1 MSGSAGRARGAAL
14 GTLAMAL
21 AAALAAAFAAGAA
34 PPPPKGAA
42 AATPKPRPRA
52 LNDAADKALR
62 AELARRKLEPSAVE
76 PQLEALRAADPW
88 VALVQGADRIGG
100 AGAFAYMALD
110 QAFAELGVPP
120 AERMAL
126 ADDADAAD
134 QLTALGEQMK
144 LFQDPALGIPEPWCA
159 SFAQLAVDLARAR
172 RLATE
177 ALAGIDESD
186 RRKLLGGAVFSITSQ
201 YRASVDLAPL
211 ARAALT
217 ALLATDAFLAG
228 LPKNLPP
235 TFAWRT
241 DVPGVEGFALG
252 PFATAAG
259 PLYIGGVDRNEWTL
273 PERAVVVDLGGDD
286 YHRPRPR
293 SGAALTGA
301 DLSVIIDIA
310 GRDGYE
316 AEAAGTIAGGLFGLS
331 LVRDEAGNDG
341 YSGGAVSLGAGHFGA
356 GLLVDAS
363 GDDRYEAVYWAQGA
377 GDPGIGLLV
386 DGDGD
391 DVYSVEEFGQGA
403 GSEGGIGVLADL
415 GGQDVFLARSS
426 AAQGYG
432 RRSALLP
439 ARAGTGI
446 LLDAGGDDLYRAIY
460 LAQGFA
466 EGAGTGLLVDGG
478 GNDTFLL
485 ARDGQGRGAS
495 VENSLAPETAR
506 GVLID
511 LGGDDVRLAA
521 EAHAQAASTRASVE
535 DLLDPTG
542 ISVLLDTGGTDV
554 LRCGDEKT
562 CRGVAEGEG
571 RALFIDL
578 GVKPPVRIGLPTK
591 QKAKPAP
598 APASPGQAAK

>member
-14 GTLAMAL
+14 GALAMAL

-172 RLATE
+172 RLAAQ
-177 ALAGIDESD
+177 ALAGIPPAS
-186 RRKLLGGAVFSITSQ
+186 RTAIAAGLL
-201 YRASVDLAPL
+201 DLAGVAELRDANAVAIDFAAL
-211 ARAALT
+211 ARAT
-217 ALLATDAFLAG
+217 ATMLLASDAFLEA
-228 LPKNLPP
+228 LPERVPP
-235 TFAWRT
+235 AFSWRT
-241 DVPGVEGFALG
+241 DVAGVSGFALG
-252 PFATAAG
+252 PFPTMAG
-259 PLYIGGVDRNEWTL
+259 PLYLGSVDANVWSVPRN
-273 PERAVVVDLGGDD
+273 AIVVDLGGQDTYTMGD
-286 YHRPRPR
+286 ERYTPPAE
-293 SGAALTGA
+293 GAALGVV
-301 DLSVIIDIA
+301 LDIA
-310 GRDGYE
+310 GDDAYRP
-316 AEAAGTIAGGLFGLS
+316 AAPAAVGAGVLGLA
-331 LVRDEAGNDG
+331 LVRDVAGDDV
-341 YSGGAVSLGAGHFGA
+341 YEDRALGQGVGLFGA
-356 GLLVDAS
+356 GLLLDQS
-363 GDDRYEAVYWAQGA
+363 GDDRYVVGT
-377 GDPGIGLLV
+377 
-386 DGDGD
+386 
-391 DVYSVEEFGQGA
+391 SGQGCAYA
-403 GSEGGIGVLADL
+403 GV
-415 GGQDVFLARSS
+415 
-426 AAQGYG
+426 
-432 RRSALLP
+432 
-439 ARAGTGI
+439 
-446 LLDAGGDDLYRAIY
+446 
-460 LAQGFA
+460 
-466 EGAGTGLLVDGG
+466 GLLVDGG
-478 GNDTFLL
+478 GEDAYIVTSFGQGVAAGQAVGLLVDLSGDDVYRARAEIAYDGQLGAAQGAGFRVPPEGPPGLGVLLDVAGNDTYL
-485 ARDGQGRGAS
+485 AVTQAQGFAGRG
-495 VENSLAPETAR
+495 R
-506 GVLID
+506 GLLVD
-511 LGGDDVRLAA
+511 GGGDDVTTAGTQS
-521 EAHAQAASTRASVE
+521 QAAAIGGVAL
-535 DLLDPTG
+535 LLDLGGNDVRLLRGADGQARGVSSGT
-542 ISVLLDTGGTDV
+542 SALLDTGGTDV